1 MLGSV
6 GSCKSSCKAAG
17 DPPSRFCIHCV
28 LSPQAAREPA
38 VVIHHSKVGRPG
50 ALGLSARSCTPGPR
64 GDLARVRAGG
74 RGGRPALHLTPRR
87 VPSVAQGPRSRSY
100 LLDAGAFGHSG
111 NTRPPGGAPVLFSYI
126 PRVLCPL
133 QGGVIRPTPTGDQCV
148 GPARALVW
156 SRGLRTAGFLAPRHG
171 GEGPPARAPTSPA
184 SCDSSSVPVPSL
196 H

>member
-1 MLGSV
+1 MRTRAHSV
-6 GSCKSSCKAAG
+6 VHSLPTRGCRCVVGCGRQTGGGLIAWRKS
-17 DPPSRFCIHCV
+17 PRRR
-28 LSPQAAREPA
+28 ARVRLKLMHP
-38 VVIHHSKVGRPG
+38 KVGRPG
-50 ALGLSARSCTPGPR
+50 ALGLSARSCTPGPG

-87 VPSVAQGPRSRSY
+87 VPSMAQGPGSRSC

-148 GPARALVW
+148 GPARALVVEQ
-156 SRGLRTAGFLAPRHG
+156 GLTTGFIVNYRRARWRTPT
-171 GEGPPARAPTSPA
+171 RAA
-184 SCDSSSVPVPSL
+184 
-196 H
+196 